1 MLIVSLLK
9 VWTQFEKNKHVG
21 YKTPKS
27 SKNNIFASS
36 YPPQQFIIIMGFL
49 ISNGKYYFRRVLTE
63 VTSVVGSLK
72 PT

>member
-1 MLIVSLLK
+1 MVMNMLIVSLLK

-36 YPPQQFIIIMGFL
+36 YPPQQFIIIIRVFFFL
-49 ISNGKYYFRRVLTE
+49 SQTENIISGVC
-63 VTSVVGSLK
+63 
-72 PT
+72 